1 MTISKPMTSARP
13 YLLRAFQEWI
23 TDNGCTPYLL
33 VNAEAEGI
41 QVPTAHIRDGRIVLN
56 IAPAAVRSLSIEAEG
71 VSFNARFG
79 GIAQQIY
86 VPMQAVL
93 AIYAQENGR
102 GMVFP
107 QDEEDAAPPP
117 EGGGD
122 NGAPKRPSL
131 RVVK

>member
-1 MTISKPMTSARP
+1 VSKRMTSARP

-33 VNAEAEGI
+33 VNAEMEGT
-41 QVPTAHIRDGRIVLN
+41 QVPQGHIRDGKIVLN
-56 IAPAAVRSLSIEAEG
+56 IAPAAVRGLSIEAEG
-71 VSFNARFG
+71 VSFSARFG
-79 GIAQQIY
+79 GVAQEIH
-86 VPMQAVL
+86 VPIQAVL

-107 QDEEDAAPPP
+107 QEDGDDHVPPDTS
-117 EGGGD
+117 GTD
-122 NGAPKRPSL
+122 NGGNRRPQL

>member
-1 MTISKPMTSARP
+1 MTSARP

-33 VNAEAEGI
+33 VNAEFPGT
-41 QVPTAHIRDGRIVLN
+41 QVPGALIRDGRIVLN
-56 IAPAAVRSLSIEAEG
+56 ISPVAVRELQIGVEG
-71 VSFNARFG
+71 VDFSARFG
-79 GIAQQIY
+79 GVARQVH
-86 VPMQAVL
+86 VPIHAVL

-107 QDEEDAAPPP
+107 QDDEDDPPPPAEGQGEADAA
-117 EGGGD
+117 
-122 NGAPKRPSL
+122 RPRL